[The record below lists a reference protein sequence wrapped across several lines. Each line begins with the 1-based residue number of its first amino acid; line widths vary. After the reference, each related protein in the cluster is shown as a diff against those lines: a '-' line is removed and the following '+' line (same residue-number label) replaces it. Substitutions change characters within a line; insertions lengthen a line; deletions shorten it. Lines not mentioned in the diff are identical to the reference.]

1 MMNFFLISIAIV
13 LFVGCSTSVP
23 PKVEYRLNPSLE
35 IKNLSSLGCKEKSL
49 KVAQAFSS
57 NTLMSRDMSYG
68 LGDSKQYIYSKS
80 QWSLTPNRAITAKFL
95 AELKKSKLFKSV
107 QISKSRSSND
117 YILEINIIDFMQY
130 FDETSSSSYSQ
141 FVVSL
146 TFIDTKT
153 NRVFATE
160 TFKSKVNVTSLDADG
175 GVDGLSKA
183 FDDVL
188 SQSDI
193 WLSKV
198 CK

>member
-1 MMNFFLISIAIV
+1 MMKFFLISIAIV
-13 LFVGCSTSVP
+13 LFVGCSKIVP

-160 TFKSKVNVTSLDADG
+160 TFKSKVNVASLDADG